1 MILYLVR
8 GGRNWCRGQ
17 GLNHTASMKKA
28 FVADLPRALPQPDR
42 FALLYTASRMAYVP
56 TLDTHGEILPYHRL
70 GHGVP
75 SHTILDITR
84 GDLPPRSWLIR
95 SPSHSDFTSLSHSR
109 GSLRYFWKAPTS
121 KMTIRWLK
129 GGCQGVLSQGN
140 PDSDDTSTWL
150 NGSIRP
156 HLEKIELVS
165 YPCARLPFPE
175 ITVSN
180 RSTSHSP
187 KAIRMIP
194 ESQCRYP

>member
-8 GGRNWCRGQ
+8 GGCNWCRGQ

-28 FVADLPRALPQPDR
+28 FVADLPRPSLNLIDSHFFPRPAVWHMCQR
-42 FALLYTASRMAYVP
+42 WIP
-56 TLDTHGEILPYHRL
+56 TEKYYDRL

-95 SPSHSDFTSLSHSR
+95 SPSHSDFTSLSHSS

-129 GGCQGVLSQGN
+129 GGCQGALSQGN